1 MFDDLYAARKGK
13 FGRFAG
19 KVSRKADAITRWGDR
34 WAVVTGAY
42 GCYKAWLAHN
52 LARGMAPEAA
62 EKEAWLRTSA
72 AFNETQQS
80 NMVEYQS
87 VFSQYGGAWS
97 MVLQFMSSPMAISR
111 AAYVHLDG
119 LRRRKGS
126 AKFHL
131 KGLAALAMCQ
141 FMFNILSGDVFSV
154 VKGDDD
160 EWWRQ
165 VLKWIARQP
174 LAMGEAVVG
183 AALNGY
189 IGGRLAE
196 RFLHGD
202 LRHATADEIL
212 PFTGSLNDALD
223 LVADMLR
230 GDFSSARQL
239 RRLANVVGAATATP
253 IPGAVAL
260 ASGAW
265 DAVANPEDDLTWWQR
280 VGRALGYSRRQVGAE

>member
-97 MVLQFMSSPMAISR
+97 MVLLKLHLARESVDVDGERLVNDEVCTGIFEFFM
-111 AAYVHLDG
+111 
-119 LRRRKGS
+119 
-126 AKFHL
+126 
-131 KGLAALAMCQ
+131 
-141 FMFNILSGDVFSV
+141 DVFSSHVGTIFGITTTLVLLGTQLLDNLFV
-154 VKGDDD
+154 V
-160 EWWRQ
+160 RQ
-165 VLKWIARQP
+165 ILGIQLHV
-174 LAMGEAVVG
+174 GEG
-183 AALNGY
+183 
-189 IGGRLAE
+189 
-196 RFLHGD
+196 
-202 LRHATADEIL
+202 
-212 PFTGSLNDALD
+212 
-223 LVADMLR
+223 
-230 GDFSSARQL
+230 Q
-239 RRLANVVGAATATP
+239 
-253 IPGAVAL
+253 
-260 ASGAW
+260 
-265 DAVANPEDDLTWWQR
+265 
-280 VGRALGYSRRQVGAE
+280 